1 MERKMNFLRG
11 TCLLLT
17 ITMVSLAAPAFA
29 QQEVDPDHFDQVA
42 RTKPAVKAPI
52 SKSTAQKRLHGKTSA
67 ANHRAKSQSSKRPA

>member
-17 ITMVSLAAPAFA
+17 ITLVSLAAPAFA

-42 RTKPAVKAPI
+42 STKPAVKAPI
-52 SKSTAQKRLHGKTSA
+52 SKSTAQKRVHGKTSA